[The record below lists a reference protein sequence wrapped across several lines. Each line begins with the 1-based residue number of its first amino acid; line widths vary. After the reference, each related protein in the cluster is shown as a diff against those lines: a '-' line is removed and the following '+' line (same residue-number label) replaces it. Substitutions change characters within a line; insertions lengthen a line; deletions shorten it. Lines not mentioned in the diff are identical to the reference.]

1 MTGSLGPNGGAGG
14 GLTPA
19 GSAEAKRTS
28 WPLWLRSAVVI
39 VVLTALLYVVEA
51 IDAVSDHDLDSA
63 GIESRE
69 TDGLSGIVFSPF
81 LHDGWEHLLANTIP
95 GMVLGFLVLM
105 AKRFIVTTLIVW
117 VVSGLGVWLFSPSY
131 VVTVGA
137 SGIIFGWLTYILVRG
152 LFNRDI
158 WQILLGVVVFFV
170 YGGVLWGVVPTDGR
184 VSWQGHLFGAIGGVL
199 AAWYL
204 SGKDRKRDHATAPT
218 PYGTNGLGANGFG
231 NNRGTAL

>member
-1 MTGSLGPNGGAGG
+1 MTGSLGPYGAAGG
-14 GLTPA
+14 GLTPS
-19 GSAEAKRTS
+19 SAPAPKRTS
-28 WPLWLRSAVVI
+28 WPLWLRSAVII
-39 VVLTALLYVVEA
+39 VALTALLYVIEA
-51 IDAVSDHDLDSA
+51 IDVASDQDLDSA
-63 GIESRE
+63 GIESRDV
-69 TDGLSGIVFSPF
+69 DGLSGIFFSPF
-81 LHDGWEHLLANTIP
+81 LHDGWEHLVANTIP

-152 LFNRDI
+152 LFNRDV
-158 WQILLGVVVFFV
+158 WQILLGVVVFVV

-204 SGKDRKRDHATAPT
+204 SRKDRKRDQTPAPA
-218 PYGTNGLGANGFG
+218 PYGSTNFG
-231 NNRGTAL
+231 STGGTSL

>member
-1 MTGSLGPNGGAGG
+1 MTGSPGSYGASGG
-14 GLTPA
+14 GLTPPGA
-19 GSAEAKRTS
+19 AEPTRTS

-39 VVLTALLYVVEA
+39 VALTALLYAIEA
-51 IDAVSDHDLDSA
+51 IDVVSDRDLDSA
-63 GIESRE
+63 GIESRDA
-69 TDGLSGIVFSPF
+69 DGLSGIFFSPF
-81 LHDGWEHLLANTIP
+81 LHDGWEHLVANTIP

-152 LFNRDI
+152 LFNRDL
-158 WQILLGVVVFFV
+158 WQILLGVIVFVV

-204 SGKDRKRDHATAPT
+204 SGKDRKRDEATSAI
-218 PYGTNGLGANGFG
+218 NGSNGFG
-231 NNRGTAL
+231 SNRGTAL